1 MSLRI
6 QDVDEARLVT
16 GDIITIRCR
25 ELIDPDGR
33 PYDLSDVDTIYCT
46 VKESLADA
54 DDEAIIQ
61 IDSVTKSAQFKLTN
75 AQYGEIDVVLLPD
88 DTVLLAPGT
97 IYFIDIKALW
107 ADGPV
112 LSIVNSDN
120 FQVIDRVTDEVLGA

>member
-6 QDVDEARLVT
+6 QDVDESRLVA

-25 ELIDPDGR
+25 ELVDPDGR
-33 PYDLSDVDTIYCT
+33 PYDLSDAAAIYCT

>member
-54 DDEAIIQ
+54 DGEAIIQ
-61 IDSVTKSAQFKLTN
+61 IDSVTNPTQFNLAN
-75 AQYGEIDVVLLPD
+75 ALYGELDVTLLPVN
-88 DTVLLAPGT
+88 TTLLVPGT

-107 ADGPV
+107 PDGPV